1 MSKRTRTYL
10 EPAHS
15 VILKLSPN
23 GKISAGIKMV
33 SAITGADPTR
43 VYRWMRPREKGGTDG
58 IIPSKAQM
66 RLFEHAKKENIPLS
80 PSDFFEA
87 AAHEA
92 A

>member
-1 MSKRTRTYL
+1 MSKRTYL

-15 VILKLSPN
+15 VIRKFSGPDGKLST
-23 GKISAGIKMV
+23 GIKLV
-33 SAITGADPTR
+33 SEITGADPTR

-66 RLFEHAKKENIPLS
+66 KLFEHATRESIPLS
-80 PSDFFEA
+80 PSDFFDR
-87 AAHEA
+87 AHEA

>member
-1 MSKRTRTYL
+1 MSKRTCTYL

-15 VILKLSPN
+15 VILKLSPT
-23 GKISAGIKMV
+23 GKLSAGIKRV
-33 SAITGADPTR
+33 SEITGADPTR
-43 VYRWMRPREKGGTDG
+43 VYRWMRPKEKGGTDG

-66 RLFEHAKKENIPLS
+66 RLFEHAKRENVPLS
-80 PSDFFEA
+80 PADFFG

>member
-1 MSKRTRTYL
+1 MSKRTYL

-15 VILKLSPN
+15 VIRKFSGPDGKLST
-23 GKISAGIKMV
+23 GIKLV
-33 SAITGADPTR
+33 SEITGADPTR

-66 RLFEHAKKENIPLS
+66 RLFEHAKKENIALS
-80 PSDFFEA
+80 PSDFFEV